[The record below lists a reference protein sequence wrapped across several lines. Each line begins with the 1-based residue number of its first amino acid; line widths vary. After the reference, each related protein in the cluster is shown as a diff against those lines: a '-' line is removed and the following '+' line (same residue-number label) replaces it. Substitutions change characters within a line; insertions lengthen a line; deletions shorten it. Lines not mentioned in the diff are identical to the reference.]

1 MRAHVNQ
8 HVAFEGPGSIEVW
21 LNENGYEITKTHFFE
36 SAEIPKI
43 DTIDLLIVLGGSMS
57 VNDEE
62 DYSWLVSEKK
72 FIRDAIEADIPVLGI
87 CLGAQL
93 IANTL
98 GSKVYPNPEKE
109 IGWFQV
115 EGVETDDPSTFQF
128 PSSFESFHWH
138 GETFDLP
145 PGATLLAKN
154 EVCENQAFQLG
165 DSIIGLQFHLE
176 TTPKSAKN
184 LIKNCRHELI
194 PSIYIQTEKE
204 MLSAP
209 VERYHKINKMIAE
222 ILEYLHNQIQ

>member
-8 HVAFEGPGSIEVW
+8 HVAFEGLGSMEEW
-21 LNENGYEITKTHFFE
+21 LKENGYEITTTCFFE
-36 SAEIPKI
+36 SADLPKI
-43 DTIDLLIVLGGSMS
+43 DSMDLLIVLGGPMS

-62 DYSWLVSEKK
+62 EYPWLVSEKE

-109 IGWFQV
+109 IGWFPVNAIQT
-115 EGVETDDPSTFQF
+115 GSTSTFQF
-128 PSSFESFHWH
+128 PSSFECFHWH

-145 PGATLLAKN
+145 PGATLLAKSD
-154 EVCENQAFQLG
+154 VCENQAFQLG
-165 DSIIGLQFHLE
+165 RSVIGLQFHLE

-184 LIKNCRHELI
+184 LIQNCRHELI

-209 VERYHKINKMIAE
+209 VERYHKINKMMAE
-222 ILEYLHNQIQ
+222 ILEYLHNQIH